1 MSDLSPQR
9 RKVVILCA
17 AIGSTGG
24 ASVLLKGHDFL
35 RGALVGFMLVMLVYA
50 ITQFVKLKRSG
61 L

>member
-9 RKVVILCA
+9 RKVVVLCA
-17 AIGSTGG
+17 AVASMGG

-35 RGALVGFMLVMLVYA
+35 RGAVAGLMLVMLVYA